1 MVGSVSAPC
10 GNGSKS
16 IPHGRC
22 AETGQNQFRTGS
34 ARKRVEINS
43 ARKRGATYLLR
54 GIVSAWALCGS
65 HSTGPTSC
73 GIPPISFPHRAETN
87 PNQFRTIPHM
97 RNRNKQKNTQKLRF
111 VVCNRRQSRS
121 PAIIEDEHEGDG
133 KLQRYLNITTSKPP
147 PPPVQSPGVSATGT
161 GGHQGDEKYRPTT
174 LRKKVLRPPKP
185 FRPSALSFPKK
196 SFAPSPP
203 PKKL

>member
-1 MVGSVSAPC
+1 MGGTVSAPC

-43 ARKRGATYLLR
+43 ARKRGVTYLAGQLGSPVYTDGDHTHGFKNMFFDPTR
-54 GIVSAWALCGS
+54 RDLSIGATFEALKTGDRTHWCHFRAVSAWALCGS

-97 RNRNKQKNTQKLRF
+97 RNRK
-111 VVCNRRQSRS
+111 
-121 PAIIEDEHEGDG
+121 
-133 KLQRYLNITTSKPP
+133 
-147 PPPVQSPGVSATGT
+147 
-161 GGHQGDEKYRPTT
+161 
-174 LRKKVLRPPKP
+174 
-185 FRPSALSFPKK
+185 PKK
-196 SFAPSPP
+196 TPSYKAPRTA
-203 PKKL
+203 